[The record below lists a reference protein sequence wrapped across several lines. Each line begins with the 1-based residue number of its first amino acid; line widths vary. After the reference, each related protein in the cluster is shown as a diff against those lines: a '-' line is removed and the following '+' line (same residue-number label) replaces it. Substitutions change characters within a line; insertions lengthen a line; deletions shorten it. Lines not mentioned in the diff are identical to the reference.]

1 MGTFNV
7 FSYLDPALVK
17 EEMGDPYA
25 SKSPAV
31 WPSEASAERVDKT
44 LFNIVGKCH
53 RASFMRMMGFSV
65 TNPADA
71 TGAWKWLMV

>member
-25 SKSPAV
+25 SKTPGRMAV
-31 WPSEASAERVDKT
+31 GG
-44 LFNIVGKCH
+44 FG
-53 RASFMRMMGFSV
+53 RACG
-65 TNPADA
+65 
-71 TGAWKWLMV
+71 